1 MAHPRSI
8 VVSGDLGSGK
18 STVTSQLAAR
28 LGLRKVSM
36 GELYREIAQERG
48 MSALQINLYA
58 ERDEAVDNRVDQLQK
73 QMASSNEQM
82 VVDSRLAWFFFTNA
96 LKVHLVVDPTVAAQR
111 VMSRP
116 ADEVEAY
123 SSVEE
128 AIERLQSRSE
138 SERARFL
145 KKYSADK
152 TRLRNYDLICD
163 TTRAG
168 QDEIV
173 QAIMDF
179 FHGTLGGGTLTRF
192 RPLLLLDPS
201 RIYPTRSVVEAQEFW
216 ETGAVAGRAG
226 PGPGELEPIS
236 VGYANPYYYVVN
248 GHRRLSAAIH
258 GGFTLVPA
266 ELAAENGEE
275 VAGGLSA
282 VKYFEAEVSRSVV
295 YEWADAHRIHLP
307 LPAHLASMVEAT
319 EG

>member
-1 MAHPRSI
+1 MVHPRSI

-28 LGLRKVSM
+28 LGLPKVSM

-58 ERDEAVDNRVDQLQK
+58 ERDEAVDDRVDQLQR
-73 QMASSNEQM
+73 QMADSNERLI
-82 VVDSRLAWFFFTNA
+82 VDSRLAWFFFTDA

-116 ADEVEAY
+116 ANEVEAY

-128 AIERLQSRSE
+128 AIERLQSRAE
-138 SERARFL
+138 SERVRFL
-145 KKYSADK
+145 KKYGADK

-168 QDEIV
+168 QDEIAQV
-173 QAIMDF
+173 IIDF
-179 FHGTLGGGTLTRF
+179 FNGTLGGGTLTRF
-192 RPLLLLDPS
+192 RPLLLLDPA
-201 RIYPTRSVVEAQEFW
+201 RIYPTRSAVEAQEFSGP
-216 ETGAVAGRAG
+216 GAVAG

-236 VGYANPYYYVVN
+236 VGYANPYYYVVD

-266 ELAAENGEE
+266 ELAAEDGEE
-275 VAGGLSA
+275 AAGGLSA
-282 VKYFEAEVSRSVV
+282 VKYFESEVSQSVV
-295 YEWADAHRIHLP
+295 CEWADAHRIHLP
-307 LPAHLASMVEAT
+307 QPAHLASLVQAT
-319 EG
+319 KV

>member
-18 STVTSQLAAR
+18 STVTSQLAIR
-28 LGLRKVSM
+28 LGLPKVSM

-58 ERDEAVDNRVDQLQK
+58 ERDEAVDSRVDQLQQ
-73 QMASSNEQM
+73 QMAESHEQM
-82 VVDSRLAWFFFTNA
+82 VVDSRLAWFFFTDA

-116 ADEVEAY
+116 PDEVEAY
-123 SSVEE
+123 SSIDE

-138 SERARFL
+138 SERIRFL
-145 KKYSADK
+145 KKYGADK

-168 QDEIV
+168 QDEIA
-173 QAIMDF
+173 QAIIDV
-179 FHGTLGGGTLTRF
+179 FHGTLGAGF
-192 RPLLLLDPS
+192 HPFLLLDPA
-201 RIYPTRSVVEAQEFW
+201 RIYPTRSAREAPEFW
-216 ETGAVAGRAG
+216 EPDPVAGLSREA
-226 PGPGELEPIS
+226 PGALEPIS

-248 GHRRLSAAIH
+248 GHRRLSAAVH
-258 GGFTLVPA
+258 GGLTLVPA
-266 ELAAENGEE
+266 ELAAENGED

-282 VKYFEAEVSRSVV
+282 REYFESEVSQSVV
-295 YEWADAHRIHLP
+295 YEWEDAHHIRLP
-307 LPAHLASMVEAT
+307 LPAHVASLVRAT